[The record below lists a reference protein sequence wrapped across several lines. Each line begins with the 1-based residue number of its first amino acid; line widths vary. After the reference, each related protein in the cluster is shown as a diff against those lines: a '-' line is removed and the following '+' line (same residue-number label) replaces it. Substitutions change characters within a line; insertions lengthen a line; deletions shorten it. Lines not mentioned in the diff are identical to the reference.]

1 MNFNLKFTTFLWRTM
16 ISNITFCQANQ
27 QKQFIIVCGNITYSS
42 VSGFLADFFH
52 PAREDVN
59 CEVVFLNKM
68 EPDLEFEGLLKREK
82 TRVTYFQVDQVSSS
96 SWSIL
101 SW

>member
-1 MNFNLKFTTFLWRTM
+1 M
-16 ISNITFCQANQ
+16 
-27 QKQFIIVCGNITYSS
+27 CGNVTYSS

-59 CEVVFLNKM
+59 CEVVFLNKL

-82 TRVTYFQVDQVSSS
+82 TRVTYFQVQYIWSSLMKVYNHDVGDHVECDGLAEGVRGEGCCS
-96 SWSIL
+96 AGDV
-101 SW
+101 

>member
-1 MNFNLKFTTFLWRTM
+1 M
-16 ISNITFCQANQ
+16 
-27 QKQFIIVCGNITYSS
+27 CGNITYSS

-82 TRVTYFQVDQVSSS
+82 TRVTYFQVLQISSS
-96 SWSIL
+96 YVEYLVLVGDNVKCHGPPEGVRGEGCGSAGDV
-101 SW
+101 

>member
-1 MNFNLKFTTFLWRTM
+1 M
-16 ISNITFCQANQ
+16 QANA
-27 QKQFIIVCGNITYSS
+27 QKQFILVCGNITYSS

-59 CEVVFLNKM
+59 CEVIFLNKL

-82 TRVTYFQVDQVSSS
+82 TRVTYFQVF
-96 SWSIL
+96 L
-101 SW
+101 LL

>member
-1 MNFNLKFTTFLWRTM
+1 M
-16 ISNITFCQANQ
+16 IIEIIYLFKASAE
-27 QKQFIIVCGNITYSS
+27 KQFIIVCGNITYSS

-59 CEVVFLNKM
+59 CEVVFLNKL

-82 TRVTYFQVDQVSSS
+82 TRVTYFQVA
-96 SWSIL
+96 W
-101 SW
+101 